1 MLFFVTF
8 IFLQT
13 DMMKE
18 ITNDVSG
25 YIKEILEKLLTIESI
40 SQVSRAEADAKLAL
54 KENN

>member
-1 MLFFVTF
+1 
-8 IFLQT
+8 
-13 DMMKE
+13 MMKE